1 MNQKWNKKWALSA
14 AVILASGLSG
24 APTAIHAATA
34 VSGTESNTNGASATD
49 GTPTGYSKFGIST
62 AVGDKAEAET
72 GGTAV
77 GSEAKASVF
86 GTALGNGASAGAGI
100 AVGYLSSSSSSGI
113 AVGNYSSS
121 KWGDSIA
128 IGLTASS
135 EVGIAIGNRA
145 KTTDPGSDK
154 DYSSIAIGCEATS
167 NSGIA
172 IGHKATSNGGLAMGI
187 ESVSTGYTAIA
198 IGYRAQAKSWGSVAV
213 GEKSVA
219 ETGSSTAIGNDT
231 TAKGYGSTA
240 LGSDIH
246 VYDDEATGVGHLSL
260 ISGVQSVGV
269 GRGVQTIKAYA
280 TAIGGWSEV
289 DAEEGVAL
297 GRRALVRTE
306 TATRSVALGAE
317 SIVTEEDTVSV
328 GNATKYEDS
337 QGTIQP
343 FTRKIVNVTDGAAN
357 TDAATYGQL
366 VNAQAVTTT
375 SGEGESQTTNT
386 TYTPYTADS
395 DGIVTVLTNNGGTA
409 FKIKV
414 GTSGGGGESYTGDNK
429 TISISDKNVISV
441 KMDGAVEKDNAG
453 IVTGGTVYNSMITNG
468 SYDSTTGK
476 LHFTN
481 GKGENAFS
489 VAIEGTGVIYKGDE
503 KTIALSDNNEFS
515 VKYDATDL
523 TVNDSGLA
531 VKKDG
536 KVESGNTGLVTG
548 GTVYDALQDMNNRT
562 EALTNDIN
570 KVGAGAAALAALRP
584 EGFDPND
591 KWSFAVGYGHYKNA
605 NAGALGA
612 FFKPNADMTVS
623 FSSTVGNGDPMMNA
637 GVSFKLGSRGK
648 NAGAYRNAVD
658 LVARVDAL
666 EATDAR
672 HEAFIAAQQKEIAA
686 QAQEIQ
692 ELKAQV
698 AALMQHAG
706 LSASVLKTAA
716 L

>member
-14 AVILASGLSG
+14 AVILASGLSV
-24 APTAIHAATA
+24 APTVIHAATQ
-34 VSGTESNTNGASATD
+34 VSGDTANTNGASATD
-49 GTPTGYSKFGIST
+49 GTSGKST
-62 AVGDKAEAET
+62 AVGDNANAIN

-77 GSEAKASVF
+77 GS
-86 GTALGNGASAGAGI
+86 GASAALGVAVGSGAIVHSQNGVAVGAG
-100 AVGYLSSSSSSGI
+100 
-113 AVGNYSSS
+113 
-121 KWGDSIA
+121 
-128 IGLTASS
+128 ASS
-135 EVGIAIGNRA
+135 MLGIAIGYNA
-145 KTTDPGSDK
+145 KTVDDHHDIHHSA
-154 DYSSIAIGCEATS
+154 IAIGCEATS
-167 NSGIA
+167 KAGIA
-172 IGHKATSNGGLAMGI
+172 IGHGAVADVGLAI
-187 ESVSTGYTAIA
+187 GYGSKTENSALMAIGFGNSALSGSAIA
-198 IGYRAQAKSWGSVAV
+198 IGGDVDTDSTSSIAIGKRSKVGKSSMYSIALLGEVNDNSHDSIAIGDSANVYKNQSIAIGLCAYNYAEKSVTIGTYSGAKEGADNAVAIGRRSIADEENTVAV
-213 GEKSVA
+213 GNAKQTFTGWDFEENRRRITYVA
-219 ETGSSTAIGNDT
+219 DG
-231 TAKGYGSTA
+231 
-240 LGSDIH
+240 
-246 VYDDEATGVGHLSL
+246 
-260 ISGVQSVGV
+260 
-269 GRGVQTIKAYA
+269 IK
-280 TAIGGWSEV
+280 
-289 DAEEGVAL
+289 
-297 GRRALVRTE
+297 
-306 TATRSVALGAE
+306 
-317 SIVTEEDTVSV
+317 
-328 GNATKYEDS
+328 
-337 QGTIQP
+337 
-343 FTRKIVNVTDGAAN
+343 N

-414 GTSGGGGESYTGDNK
+414 GTSGGGGTSYTGDNK

-441 KMDGAVEKDNAG
+441 KTDGAVAKDNAG
-453 IVTGGTVYNSMITNG
+453 IVTGGTVYDSMITDG
-468 SYDSTTGK
+468 RYDSTSGK

-481 GKGENAFS
+481 GKGEDAFS
-489 VAIEGTGVIYKGDE
+489 IAIEGSGVIYKGDG
-503 KTIALSDNNEFS
+503 KTIALSDSNEFS

-548 GTVYDALQDMNNRT
+548 GTVYDALKDMNNRT
-562 EALTNDIN
+562 DELTNDIN

-584 EGFDPND
+584 ETFDPND

-612 FFKPNADMTVS
+612 FFKPNADTTVS

-648 NAGAYRNAVD
+648 NAGAYRNAVE

-672 HEAFIAAQQKEIAA
+672 HESLIAAQANQIASQQKEIASQQKEIASQQKEIAA
-686 QAQEIQ
+686 QAQEIH

-706 LSASVLKTAA
+706 LSATVAKTAA

>member
-14 AVILASGLSG
+14 AVILASGLSV
-24 APTAIHAATA
+24 APTVIHAATA
-34 VSGTESNTNGASATD
+34 VSGTESNTQGASATD
-49 GTPTGYSKFGIST
+49 GEKGKST
-62 AVGDKAEAET
+62 AVGDAAKAEN

-77 GSEAKASVF
+77 GSR
-86 GTALGNGASAGAGI
+86 ASATNEHAI
-100 AVGYLSSSSSSGI
+100 AMGVG
-113 AVGNYSSS
+113 
-121 KWGDSIA
+121 
-128 IGLTASS
+128 ASS
-135 EVGIAIGNRA
+135 EHGVAIGAGA
-145 KTTDPGSDK
+145 KTFAESTLDHSA
-154 DYSSIAIGCEATS
+154 IAIGCNATS
-167 NSGIA
+167 QGGIA
-172 IGHKATSNGGLAMGI
+172 IGHAATTTGGLAMGVNASAAEWSI
-187 ESVSTGYTAIA
+187 SIGRRAVTTVSQTIA
-198 IGYRAQAKSWGSVAV
+198 IGDD
-213 GEKSVA
+213 A
-219 ETGSSTAIGNDT
+219 ESNSGVAIGNS
-231 TAKGYGSTA
+231 AKTKNDASVA
-240 LGSDIH
+240 LGFG
-246 VYDDEATGVGHLSL
+246 AQALSNES
-260 ISGVQSVGV
+260 I
-269 GRGVQTIKAYA
+269 
-280 TAIGGWSEV
+280 AIGERNLIWGDQSIGIGISVCTLKNYAIALGYWSEV
-289 DAEEGVAL
+289 EAEEGVAV
-297 GRRALVRTE
+297 GRRARVVTD

-328 GNATKYEDS
+328 GNATEYKDYEI
-337 QGTIQP
+337 TIAP

-429 TISISDKNVISV
+429 TISISEKNVISV
-441 KMDGAVEKDNAG
+441 KTDGAVAKDNAG
-453 IVTGGTVYNSMITNG
+453 IVTGGTVYDSMITDG
-468 SYDSTTGK
+468 RYDSTFGK
-476 LHFTN
+476 LHFMN
-481 GKGENAFS
+481 GKGEDAFS
-489 VAIEGTGVIYKGDE
+489 IAIEGSGVIYKGDG
-503 KTIALSDNNEFS
+503 KTIALSDSNEFS

-548 GTVYDALQDMNNRT
+548 GTVYDALKDMNNRT
-562 EALTNDIN
+562 DELTNDIN

-584 EGFDPND
+584 ETFDPND

-605 NAGALGA
+605 NAGAIGA
-612 FFKPNADMTVS
+612 FFKPNADTTVS

-648 NAGAYRNAVD
+648 NAGAYRNAVE

-672 HEAFIAAQQKEIAA
+672 HESLIAAQANQIASQQKEIAA
-686 QAQEIQ
+686 QAQEIH

-706 LSASVLKTAA
+706 LSATVAKTAA

>member
-1 MNQKWNKKWALSA
+1 MKWNKKWSVLTA
-14 AVILASGLSG
+14 AVILASGFSG
-24 APTAIHAATA
+24 APTVIHAATA
-34 VSGTESNTNGASATD
+34 VSGTENANENGASATD
-49 GTPTGYSKFGIST
+49 GESAKST
-62 AVGDKAEAET
+62 AVGDKATAT
-72 GGTAV
+72 NGGTAV
-77 GSEAKASVF
+77 GW
-86 GTALGNGASAGAGI
+86 G
-100 AVGYLSSSSSSGI
+100 AVGYAGV
-113 AVGNYSSS
+113 AVGSGANAQAQSAVAVGVGAY
-121 KWGDSIA
+121 
-128 IGLTASS
+128 S
-135 EVGIAIGNRA
+135 EVGIAIGYGA
-145 KTTDPGSDK
+145 KAEEPTGGIRH
-154 DYSSIAIGCEATS
+154 SSIAIGCGATS
-167 NSGIA
+167 FMGIA
-172 IGHKATSNGGLAMGI
+172 IGHDAVASEGLAIGASAKTENGGLAA
-187 ESVSTGYTAIA
+187 VGY
-198 IGYRAQAKSWGSVAV
+198 GAKASGSGSVAIQGSV
-213 GEKSVA
+213 GEGATASIAFLGTVGKS
-219 ETGSSTAIGNDT
+219 SKYSL
-231 TAKGYGSTA
+231 A
-240 LGSDIH
+240 LSGTVSD
-246 VYDDEATGVGHLSL
+246 DSWTSF
-260 ISGVQSVGV
+260 
-269 GRGVQTIKAYA
+269 
-280 TAIGGWSEV
+280 AIGGYIVSSP
-289 DAEEGVAL
+289 G
-297 GRRALVRTE
+297 
-306 TATRSVALGAE
+306 SVAIGHDAQVYAVTSVAIGFGSQTKEEAE
-317 SIVTEEDTVSV
+317 NSVAIGRFSVADEANTVSV
-328 GNATKYEDS
+328 GTAVEHPHVKEGNRRRITYV
-337 QGTIQP
+337 G
-343 FTRKIVNVTDGAAN
+343 DGIKN

-414 GTSGGGGESYTGDNK
+414 GTSGGGGGTSYTGDNK

-441 KMDGAVEKDNAG
+441 KTDGEVAKDNAG
-453 IVTGGTVYNSMITNG
+453 IVTGGTVYDSMITNG
-468 SYDSTTGK
+468 SYDSSTGK

-481 GKGENAFS
+481 GKGEDAFS
-489 VAIEGTGVIYKGDE
+489 IAVEGTGVIYKGDG
-503 KTIALSDNNEFS
+503 KTIALSDSNEFS
-515 VKYDATDL
+515 VKYDTTDL

-562 EALTNDIN
+562 EELTNDIN

-584 EGFDPND
+584 EGFDPDD

-612 FFKPNADMTVS
+612 FFKPNADTTVS

-637 GVSFKLGSRGK
+637 GVSFKLGTRGK
-648 NAGAYRNAVD
+648 NAGAYRNAVE

-666 EATDAR
+666 ETTDAR
-672 HEAFIAAQQKEIAA
+672 HESLIAAQQKEIAA